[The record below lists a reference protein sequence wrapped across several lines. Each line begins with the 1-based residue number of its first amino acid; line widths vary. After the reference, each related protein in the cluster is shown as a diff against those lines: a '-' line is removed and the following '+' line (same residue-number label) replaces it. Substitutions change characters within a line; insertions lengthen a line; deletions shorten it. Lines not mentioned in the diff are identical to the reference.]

1 MRPALFEYAVAAN
14 VDQAIGLLEQF
25 GDEAKVLA
33 GGQSLVPML
42 NFRLVRPRYLI
53 DIGRIKG
60 LDSISSVDGGLHI
73 GALTRQRTVE
83 RSDLVREVC
92 PLLAEAIKH
101 VGHQQTRNRGTVGGS
116 LAHADPAAELPAVVT
131 ALDARLRLK
140 SIAGERVL
148 QAREFFRGS
157 LTTAL
162 RPNEILVAVE
172 IPSWPIGTGSGFCEY
187 SRRQGDFAIV
197 GAAAVMQRDA
207 NSRVAGVRVAL
218 FGAGD
223 RPFDATSIA
232 TDRLIGQIPAEA
244 NCKAAAEEIGANV
257 EPDSD
262 IHAPADYRKHLAT
275 VLAGRALLCAAQR
288 AVIPGWERGN
298 GY

>member
-1 MRPALFEYAVAAN
+1 MRPAPFEYAVASD
-14 VDQAIGLLEQF
+14 VDQAIGLLGQF
-25 GDEAKVLA
+25 GDETKVLA

-53 DIGRIKG
+53 DIGRIES
-60 LDSISSVDGGLHI
+60 LDYISVIDGDLHI

-92 PLLAEAIKH
+92 PLLAQAIKH

-148 QAREFFRGS
+148 QAREFFQGS

-162 RPNEILVAVE
+162 QPNEMLVAVE
-172 IPSWPIGTGSGFCEY
+172 IPGWPIGTGSGFYEY
-187 SRRQGDFAIV
+187 SRRHGDFAIV

-207 NSRVAGVRVAL
+207 NGRVARVRVAVI
-218 FGAGD
+218 GAGD
-223 RPFDATSIA
+223 RPFDAASIA
-232 TDRLIGQIPAEA
+232 TDCLAGQIPDEA
-244 NCKAAAEEIGANV
+244 NCNAAAKKIGATV
-257 EPDSD
+257 EPDGD
-262 IHAPADYRKHLAT
+262 IHAPAEYRKHLAT
-275 VLAGRALLCAAQR
+275 VLAGRALLAA
-288 AVIPGWERGN
+288 ANVG
-298 GY
+298 

>member
-1 MRPALFEYAVAAN
+1 MRPAPFEYAVAAD
-14 VDQAIGLLEQF
+14 VDQAIGLLGQF

-53 DIGRIKG
+53 DIRRIKG
-60 LDSISSVDGGLHI
+60 LDFVSLVDGGLHI

-83 RSDLVREVC
+83 RSDLVRDVC

-101 VGHQQTRNRGTVGGS
+101 VGHQQTRNRGTIGGS

-148 QAREFFRGS
+148 QAREFFQGS

-162 RPNEILVAVE
+162 RPNELLVAVE
-172 IPSWPIGTGSGFCEY
+172 FRAGRSGQDRLSANTAGARAILPSWALQRSCSARRTAGSLDWG
-187 SRRQGDFAIV
+187 SR
-197 GAAAVMQRDA
+197 
-207 NSRVAGVRVAL
+207 
-218 FGAGD
+218 
-223 RPFDATSIA
+223 
-232 TDRLIGQIPAEA
+232 
-244 NCKAAAEEIGANV
+244 
-257 EPDSD
+257 
-262 IHAPADYRKHLAT
+262 
-275 VLAGRALLCAAQR
+275 
-288 AVIPGWERGN
+288 
-298 GY
+298 

>member
-1 MRPALFEYAVAAN
+1 MRPALFEYDVAAD

-53 DIGRIKG
+53 DIGRIKA

-83 RSDLVREVC
+83 HSDLVREVC

-116 LAHADPAAELPAVVT
+116 LAHSDPAAELPAVVT
-131 ALDARLRLK
+131 ALDAKLRVK
-140 SIAGERVL
+140 STAGERVL

-172 IPSWPIGTGSGFCEY
+172 IPSWPTGTGSGFCEY

-197 GAAAVMQRDA
+197 GAAAVMHCDA
-207 NSRVAGVRVAL
+207 NGRVARVRVAL
-218 FGAGD
+218 IGVGD

-232 TDRLIGQIPAEA
+232 TDWLIGHIPDEA
-244 NCKAAAEEIGANV
+244 NCKGAAEEIGASV

-288 AVIPGWERGN
+288 AVTPERERGN
-298 GY
+298 GH

>member
-1 MRPALFEYAVAAN
+1 MRPAPFEYAVAAD
-14 VDQAIGLLEQF
+14 VDQAIGLLGQF

-60 LDSISSVDGGLHI
+60 LDFVSLVDGGLHI

-83 RSDLVREVC
+83 RSDLVRDVC

-101 VGHQQTRNRGTVGGS
+101 VGHQQTRNRGTIGGS

-148 QAREFFRGS
+148 QAREFFQGS

-162 RPNEILVAVE
+162 RPNELLVAVE
-172 IPSWPIGTGSGFCEY
+172 ILRAGRSGQDRLSANTAGARAILPSWALQRSCSARRMAGSLDWG
-187 SRRQGDFAIV
+187 SR
-197 GAAAVMQRDA
+197 
-207 NSRVAGVRVAL
+207 
-218 FGAGD
+218 
-223 RPFDATSIA
+223 
-232 TDRLIGQIPAEA
+232 
-244 NCKAAAEEIGANV
+244 
-257 EPDSD
+257 
-262 IHAPADYRKHLAT
+262 
-275 VLAGRALLCAAQR
+275 
-288 AVIPGWERGN
+288 
-298 GY
+298 

>member
-1 MRPALFEYAVAAN
+1 MRPAPFEYAVPAD
-14 VDQAIGLLEQF
+14 VDQAIGLLGQF

-60 LDSISSVDGGLHI
+60 LDFVSLVDGGLHI

-83 RSDLVREVC
+83 RSDLVRDVC

-101 VGHQQTRNRGTVGGS
+101 VGHQQTRNRGTIGGS

-148 QAREFFRGS
+148 QAREFFQGS

-162 RPNEILVAVE
+162 RPNELLVAVE
-172 IPSWPIGTGSGFCEY
+172 DSELADRDRIGFLRIQPAPGRFCHRGRCSGH
-187 SRRQGDFAIV
+187 
-197 GAAAVMQRDA
+197 AARGERPGR
-207 NSRVAGVRVAL
+207 SI
-218 FGAGD
+218 GD
-223 RPFDATSIA
+223 R
-232 TDRLIGQIPAEA
+232 
-244 NCKAAAEEIGANV
+244 
-257 EPDSD
+257 
-262 IHAPADYRKHLAT
+262 ADWR
-275 VLAGRALLCAAQR
+275 R
-288 AVIPGWERGN
+288 
-298 GY
+298 

>member
-1 MRPALFEYAVAAN
+1 MRPAPFEYAVAAD
-14 VDQAIGLLEQF
+14 VDQAIGLLGQF

-53 DIGRIKG
+53 DIGRIES
-60 LDSISSVDGGLHI
+60 LDYISVIDGDLHI

-92 PLLAEAIKH
+92 PLLAQAIKH
-101 VGHQQTRNRGTVGGS
+101 VGRQQTRNRGTVGGS

-148 QAREFFRGS
+148 QAREFFQGS

-162 RPNEILVAVE
+162 QPNEMLVAVE
-172 IPSWPIGTGSGFCEY
+172 IPGWPIGTGSGFYEY
-187 SRRQGDFAIV
+187 SRRHGDFAIV

-207 NSRVAGVRVAL
+207 NGRVARVRVAVI
-218 FGAGD
+218 GAGD
-223 RPFDATSIA
+223 RPFDAASIA
-232 TDRLIGQIPAEA
+232 TDCLAGQIPDEA
-244 NCKAAAEEIGANV
+244 NCNAAAKKIGATV
-257 EPDSD
+257 EPDGD
-262 IHAPADYRKHLAT
+262 IHAPAEYRKHLAT
-275 VLAGRALLCAAQR
+275 VLAGRALLAA
-288 AVIPGWERGN
+288 ANVG
-298 GY
+298 

>member
-1 MRPALFEYAVAAN
+1 MRPAPFEYAVAAD
-14 VDQAIGLLEQF
+14 VDQAIGLLGQF

-60 LDSISSVDGGLHI
+60 LDFVSLVDGGLHI

-83 RSDLVREVC
+83 RSDLVRDVC

-101 VGHQQTRNRGTVGGS
+101 VGHQQTRNRGTIGGS

-131 ALDARLRLK
+131 ALDAKLRLK
-140 SIAGERVL
+140 SIGGERVL
-148 QAREFFRGS
+148 QAREFFQGS

-172 IPSWPIGTGSGFCEY
+172 IPSWPIGTGSAFCEY

-197 GAAAVMQRDA
+197 GAAAVMQREA
-207 NSRVAGVRVAL
+207 NGRVARLGIAL
-218 FGAGD
+218 IGAGD

-232 TDRLIGQIPAEA
+232 TDWLIGQIPDEA
-244 NCKAAAEEIGANV
+244 NCKAAAGEIGASV

-288 AVIPGWERGN
+288 AVIPGRERGN
-298 GY
+298 GH